1 MVQPVQVRGVVNA
14 TYWTAMPTRQQG
26 HQFIHSLQRVQTVQ
40 LLLQSG
46 YKKTRE
52 PLLTNDSLLG
62 GGYLRLPASLTIVV
76 VTLKALC
83 QERDEMAG

>member
-1 MVQPVQVRGVVNA
+1 MG
-14 TYWTAMPTRQQG
+14 QQ
-26 HQFIHSLQRVQTVQ
+26 
-40 LLLQSG
+40 
-46 YKKTRE
+46 KTRE

-76 VTLKALC
+76 VTLRALC